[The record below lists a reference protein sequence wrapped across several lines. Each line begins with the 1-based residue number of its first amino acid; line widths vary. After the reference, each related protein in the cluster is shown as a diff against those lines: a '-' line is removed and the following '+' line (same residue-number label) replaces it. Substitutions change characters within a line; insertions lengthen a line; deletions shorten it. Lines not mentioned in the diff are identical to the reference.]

1 MIPEDET
8 GFEERVASPLPS
20 SDSSDDEYSAD
31 EQDGTV
37 FDLKPIYRGRALLCD
52 EFLDPVTNSHESFF
66 TLEAVIRD
74 VALSNFHK
82 RGSSIFNSQ
91 IYVCRSKGCKFVK
104 STST

>member
-1 MIPEDET
+1 MIPEDKT

-37 FDLKPIYRGRALLCD
+37 FNLKPIYRWRALFCD
-52 EFLDPVTNSHESFF
+52 EFLDPVTNSHEYFF

-74 VALSNFHK
+74 VAQSDFSK
-82 RGSSIFNSQ
+82 R
-91 IYVCRSKGCKFVK
+91 RSHISMTLTLV
-104 STST
+104 